1 MRHRFNL
8 CIGFLCA
15 LLGVLAAPA
24 AVMGQTSEGASFAS
38 RSDVKLST
46 IRSLVEAKDYASAEK
61 LAEELCEEQPELVDA
76 WMMLGYARTLTGRY
90 TESNQAYDRALAYGA
105 DRTEVFKLK
114 AYNCRRLGDAQA
126 TRECYREIIEAD
138 PANVEIRMQFAAY
151 EASIENYEGAVL
163 QLSEV
168 LKVAPDNI
176 DAIEAVATAEEKRGN
191 TAQVKYWLERG
202 LAASTGDTRFLKRL
216 SLVYLN
222 EQNYTMAIHYLGKL
236 IAVDP
241 QNAGAYRNLGIAH
254 YQQGNKKDARDAFE
268 AVRRLGGKMEG
279 LYGPLAD
286 CHRSTGNRAA
296 AMEVIREGIAA
307 GDQKAW
313 LYSVWGKIL
322 EDQQSYDQAIEKFQ
336 LAVGQHD
343 EPWSG
348 YARKQIDRQAQLK
361 KRAAMIAA
369 QGAMD

>member
-8 CIGFLCA
+8 CIGVLCA
-15 LLGVLAAPA
+15 LSGVLAAPA
-24 AVMGQTSEGASFAS
+24 AILGQSDQAPFAS

-46 IRSLVEAKDYASAEK
+46 IRSLIEAKDHASAEK
-61 LAEELCEEQPELVDA
+61 LALELCEEQPELVDA
-76 WMMLGYARTLTGRY
+76 WMMLGYARTLNGRY
-90 TESNQAYDRALAYGA
+90 TESNQAYDRALGYGA
-105 DRTEVFKLK
+105 ERAEVFRLK
-114 AYNCRRLGDAQA
+114 AYNCRRLGDAEA
-126 TRECYREIIEAD
+126 TRRCYEEIIDAD
-138 PANVEIRMQFAAY
+138 PSNVEIRTQFAVY
-151 EASIENYEGAVL
+151 EASIGNHEGAVL

-168 LKVAPDNI
+168 LKITPENVDAI
-176 DAIEAVATAEEKRGN
+176 DAIATAEEKREN
-191 TAQVKYWLERG
+191 TAQVKYWLEKG
-202 LAASTGDTRFLKRL
+202 QSVSAGDTRFLKRL

-236 IAVDP
+236 IAADP
-241 QNAGAYRNLGIAH
+241 ENAGAYRNLGIAH
-254 YQQGNKKDARDAFE
+254 YQQGNKKEARNAFE
-268 AVRRLGGKMEG
+268 AVRRLGGKMDG

-296 AMEVIREGIAA
+296 AMEVIKEGIAA

-322 EDQQSYDQAIEKFQ
+322 EDQQSYDQAIDKFE
-336 LAVGQHD
+336 LAVAQRD

-348 YARKQIDRQAQLK
+348 YARKQIDRQTQLK